1 MKTQKRILVGILL
14 ITLTLFSQACGAA
27 KKTEVPDLGVIKA
40 GYLPVLGLAPLF
52 VAADKGYFK
61 EEGLDVQLERFDSGS
76 KMIAPL
82 SVGQLDAGLG
92 EAGTALFNGVSKGL
106 DVRAVC
112 GNTSLNVEEY
122 ASVPFVVRK
131 DLVDSGDITQ
141 PSDLKGKKIA
151 VNVPRGNSEYAIA
164 KVLELGGLTIN
175 DVELVPIPF
184 PDIAASLANQAVDA
198 AYLPAPFTEVVTKD
212 GTAVELYGK
221 DVEQFQNG
229 VLYFGQRFLDPANKE
244 VAVRFLS
251 AYVKALRE
259 LLNGGYENDEDL
271 AIISKYTN
279 LKPEAITKSSRF
291 FQDPNCAL
299 EPDSLAGIQEY
310 YVAQGYTDYKE
321 SIPMDKVLD
330 ESFMKEVL
338 SRIGKEE

>member
-1 MKTQKRILVGILL
+1 MKSKKQIVAGILL
-14 ITLTLFSQACGAA
+14 ITMVLLSQACGAA

-40 GYLPVLGLAPLF
+40 GYLPVLGLAPLY
-52 VAADKGYFK
+52 VAVDKGYFK

-76 KMIAPL
+76 KMIVPL

-92 EAGTALFNGVSKGL
+92 EAGTALFNGVSQGL

-112 GNTSLNVEEY
+112 GNTSLNVEGY

-131 DLVDSGDITQ
+131 DLVDSGEITQ

-151 VNVPRGNSEYAIA
+151 VNVPRGNSEYTIA
-164 KVLELGGLTIN
+164 KILELGGLTIK

-184 PDIAASLANQAVDA
+184 PDIVTSLSNKAVDA
-198 AYLPAPFTEVVTKD
+198 AYLPPPFTEVVTQE

-221 DVEQFQNG
+221 DVAQFQNG

-251 AYVKALRE
+251 AYIKALRE
-259 LLNGGYENDEDL
+259 LLAGGYENDEDL

-279 LKPEAITKSSRF
+279 LKPEALRKTSRF
-291 FQDPNCAL
+291 YQDPNCAL
-299 EPDSLAGIQEY
+299 NPDSLAEIQEY
-310 YVAQGYTDYKE
+310 YVVQGYTDYTE
-321 SIPMDKVLD
+321 AIPMEKVLE
-330 ESFMKEVL
+330 ESFLKEVL
-338 SRIGKEE
+338 LRIGIEK